1 MKSAK
6 NVEQELLTEKKNEK
20 IETKRV
26 LDDLKL
32 IGRCPHGNDMDDVT
46 GTCFICLIRF

>member
-6 NVEQELLTEKKNEK
+6 NVEHELLTEKKNEK

-32 IGRCPHGNDMDDVT
+32 IGRCLTWQSHG
-46 GTCFICLIRF
+46 